1 PPPLV
6 PIARRFREFADLECR
21 EQSPLYF
28 SLCDGVAEDTAIL
41 DLLTRVPRP
50 QPILFFATA
59 RFLGAPS
66 EPYEAFRAFV
76 LDPPSDVLG
85 VMRTRG
91 TQTNEVGRCA
101 VLLPILAALPQPLA
115 LIEVGAS
122 AGLCLLLDRYAYEY
136 EVSGSEPE
144 SGSVRKTR

>member
-1 PPPLV
+1 MAELPPPLV
-6 PIARRFREFADLECR
+6 PIARRFREFADLACR
-21 EQSPLYF
+21 EESPLYF
-28 SLCDGVAEDTAIL
+28 TLCDAIAEDTALL

-76 LDPPSDVLG
+76 VDRAADVVG
-85 VMRTRG
+85 VMKARG

-115 LIEVGAS
+115 LLEVGAS
-122 AGLCLLLDRYAYEY
+122 AGLCLLLDR
-136 EVSGSEPE
+136 
-144 SGSVRKTR
+144 